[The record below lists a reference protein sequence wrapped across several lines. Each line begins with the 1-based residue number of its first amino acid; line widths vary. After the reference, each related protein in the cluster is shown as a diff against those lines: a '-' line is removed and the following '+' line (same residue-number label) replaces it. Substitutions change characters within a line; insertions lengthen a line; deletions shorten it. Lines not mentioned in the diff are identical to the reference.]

1 MKMVHSIGFWWYPIS
16 NRKLDLVLQFPQRG
30 VFMAAVDKELKLKIM
45 QSATRVFASKG
56 LKFRMDDIAL
66 DMSISKKTIY
76 TVFDTKEKLLSSMV
90 DMAFSN
96 IKKSEQEVLARDDLG
111 TIEKLKAL
119 LAAMPEGYGDLNLRE
134 LDALKEKYPKVYKKV
149 QKKLESGWEPTIELL
164 KKGKEEGVI
173 RQDANIMILKT
184 MMEAS
189 IERFFS
195 DDVLKR
201 SGLTYL
207 EGLNEVVEI
216 LIEGIIC

>member
-1 MKMVHSIGFWWYPIS
+1 
-16 NRKLDLVLQFPQRG
+16 
-30 VFMAAVDKELKLKIM
+30 MAAVDKELKLKIM
-45 QSATRVFASKG
+45 QSAARVFAAKG

-90 DMAFSN
+90 DMAFAN
-96 IKKSEQEVLARDDLG
+96 IKKSEQEVLDRNDLG
-111 TIEKLKAL
+111 TVEKLKAL

-164 KKGKEEGVI
+164 KQGKLEGVI
-173 RQDANIMILKT
+173 RQDANIMILKA

-201 SGLTYL
+201 NGLTYL

-216 LIEGIIC
+216 LIEGIVC